1 MRWVRDTLC
10 MTGWF
15 CFVIG
20 GFALAGALLN
30 VLSNDRFYNPS
41 PPAGAAM
48 LLFFATAVCLSAVK
62 AMGGSLDP
70 EHNLAT
76 GKSWRDTSL
85 AEKKERMRFA
95 FYFARGMWLAF
106 AYLALCVWLFSDP
119 VHDDSFSAM
128 LSGTSLAMFSGML
141 LAESVMWAVF
151 IERPIFF
158 KSGLYLLMLVY
169 VAVSC
174 GVLRV
179 MMAFDSIFH
188 AGLTLALILAV
199 LAVIIRL
206 LPRRRRA
213 NSVETQLDGGKLTDG
228 ALSQPQSRRD
238 SQSSA
243 EKT

>member
-1 MRWVRDTLC
+1 

-48 LLFFATAVCLSAVK
+48 LLFFAAAVCLSAVK

-141 LAESVMWAVF
+141 LAESVMWAMFVK
-151 IERPIFF
+151 RLIFA
-158 KSGLYLLMLVY
+158 KSGLYVLMLLFAITSSFVIWI
-169 VAVSC
+169 
-174 GVLRV
+174 
-179 MMAFDSIFH
+179 MAEIKSTDDFQV
-188 AGLTLALILAV
+188 GLTLAVIFALLA
-199 LAVIIRL
+199 AVIRL
-206 LPRRRRA
+206 VLRHRCA
-213 NSVETQLDGGKLTDG
+213 NSVETQLDGGKLADG
-228 ALSQPQSRRD
+228 E
-238 SQSSA
+238 SSA
-243 EKT
+243 LLSSGGQGE